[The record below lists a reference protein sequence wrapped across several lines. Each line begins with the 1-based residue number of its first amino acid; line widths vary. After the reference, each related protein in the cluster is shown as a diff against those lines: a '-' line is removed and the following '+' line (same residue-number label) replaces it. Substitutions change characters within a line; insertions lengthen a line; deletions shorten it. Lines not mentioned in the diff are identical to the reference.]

1 MRGDLHVVTNWAG
14 EAQCV
19 IRTTEVKVMPFDA
32 VTDEHAA
39 AEGEGDLTLEWWRRI
54 HWAYYEREL
63 QGTGYVPRLHMPIV
77 CESFECLYP
86 PADQAETTIAIT
98 EETVP

>member
-1 MRGDLHVVTNWAG
+1 MKSASSRMQEKAPRVVG
-14 EAQCV
+14 
-19 IRTTEVKVMPFDA
+19 R
-32 VTDEHAA
+32 AA

-63 QGTGYVPRLHMPIV
+63 QGTGYVPRLDMPIV